1 MSALPPDRV
10 YQGLWIDYS
19 QGPVLGA
26 TITTTGAKANIV
38 IAILSLLV
46 AFSGAHLWDLIAFV
60 GYCTGTSEK
69 ESPAYHQ
76 QRQFL
81 ARNLT
86 SPGSFTLE
94 MIKVGWAWR
103 KSRPWSC
110 LVMMGLLALIC
121 SAGFMAA
128 GIFVSLVV
136 NNVGIQVL
144 VQSPSCGFL
153 SWLNESTPL
162 QREYQQRLLSQASI
176 YSEACYN
183 TTDRLSQCNIYN
195 QPNIP
200 IQAATDVECP
210 FADLCKTPSALRL
223 DTGLL
228 VSDTTFG
235 INAPSS
241 SRVQMQRAVTCA
253 PINESSF
260 FASRPFPANILHKYE
275 NREPF
280 KDEYVLEWF
289 MGLITAEDR
298 PLNST
303 FWMSNYTS
311 RFSVGYDL
319 TPRVCY
325 ALVTSTDSPKWH
337 NSTFTPISS
346 LFSNSTIPES
356 ADIHIL
362 AVQNDGVRFW
372 APSDDPLF
380 ASHKK
385 TYIFFDDNSNL
396 TMYCGDRP
404 ASFLGCLEQFKFCF
418 SAAKSSQSQDSWC
431 TSLAG
436 LDQAYDQALQYSQGP
451 DSVVSA
457 EQKATLHNLFMLT
470 PSWYWLTR
478 TPMQVTKSS
487 TSFQLGVPDN
497 QWQVEM
503 YAWMDYLLS
512 ISQSSI
518 THLAAGPGIL
528 EAKFDELLA
537 NVTSQED
544 KILCHSQKMGA
555 PDGYSNINFLGFI
568 IVVAAS
574 AIIMLLN
581 MSLVPLLKY
590 AHQVSRGRLFP
601 RVKLWAEDGM
611 LQAHRKAYEGMGYD
625 NWTVEKLG
633 GEQAE
638 TEGWIPMK
646 SVPVYEGAGRQGA
659 MLPSL
664 AGGLRTADADA

>member
-69 ESPAYHQ
+69 ERSAYHH

-110 LVMMGLLALIC
+110 LAMMALLALIC

-144 VQSPSCGFL
+144 VQSPSCGNL

-162 QREYQQRLLSQASI
+162 HREYQQRLLSQAST

-183 TTDRLSQCNIYN
+183 KTEHLPQCNIYN
-195 QPNIP
+195 QPNVP
-200 IQAATDVECP
+200 IQAATNVECP

-228 VSDTTFG
+228 DWDTTFG

-241 SRVQMQRAVTCA
+241 SRVQMERVVTCA
-253 PINESSF
+253 PVDESSF
-260 FASRPFPANILHKYE
+260 FASRPYPASVL
-275 NREPF
+275 NRFDNRDPF
-280 KDEYVLEWF
+280 KDEYVYEWF
-289 MGLITAEDR
+289 MGHITAENR
-298 PLNST
+298 PFNST
-303 FWMSNYTS
+303 AWMSNYTS
-311 RFSVGYDL
+311 KVSHGYDS
-319 TPRVCY
+319 TPRVWY
-325 ALVTSTDSPKWH
+325 GPITSEDSPNWH
-337 NSTFTPISS
+337 KSTFTP
-346 LFSNSTIPES
+346 NSTLFANNTLPPS
-356 ADIHIL
+356 ADVHIL
-362 AVQNDGVRFW
+362 AIQNNGVRFW
-372 APSDDPLF
+372 SPTDDPLF
-380 ASHKK
+380 AAHKK
-385 TYIFFDDNSNL
+385 IYIFFDDNSNL
-396 TMYCGDRP
+396 TMYSGDRP
-404 ASFLGCLEQFKFCF
+404 ASFFGCLEQFKFCF
-418 SAAKSSQSQDSWC
+418 SSQTEQFPWC
-431 TSLAG
+431 TDLAG
-436 LDQAYDQALQYSQGP
+436 LDQAYHQALQHSANVDSRVSDEQG
-451 DSVVSA
+451 A
-457 EQKATLHNLFMLT
+457 IMHNLFMLM

-478 TPMQVTKSS
+478 TPMQASKSS
-487 TSFQLGVPDN
+487 TSFQVGVPDN

-503 YAWMDYLLS
+503 YAWMYYLLA

-528 EAKFDELLA
+528 DSKFDALLA
-537 NVTSQED
+537 NLTLPD
-544 KILCHSQKMGA
+544 GGDGKLLCHSQKMGA

-568 IVVAAS
+568 IVVAIS
-574 AIIMLLN
+574 AVIMLVN
-581 MSLVPLLKY
+581 MSLVPILKY
-590 AHQVSRGRLFP
+590 AHQVSKGRLFP
-601 RVKLWAEDGM
+601 RVRLWAEDGM
-611 LQAHRKAYEGMGYD
+611 LQIQRKAYEGMGRD
-625 NWTVEKLG
+625 NWVIGKSAE
-633 GEQAE
+633 EQAD
-638 TEGWIPMK
+638 TEQWIPLK
-646 SVPVYEGAGRQGA
+646 SVPVYEGDERHEI

-664 AGGLRTADADA
+664 AGDWRTADADL